1 MVKVVSVPT
10 ASGVNGPQR
19 SSRPVWV
26 GVPVA
31 ERFLGSLR
39 VSADRTAQVA
49 GLVRHHLAPMTLVK
63 DGATAKGYRRLAR
76 RLAAAGL
83 DARALHRLATADH
96 FGRTTEEALARKFP
110 EGDEF
115 LRRMEDLAIAD
126 EAMADVVLGRH
137 LIARGLQP
145 GREFGAILE
154 ACRELQDE
162 TGWED
167 PDRILDQVLAG

>member
-1 MVKVVSVPT
+1 
-10 ASGVNGPQR
+10 
-19 SSRPVWV
+19 
-26 GVPVA
+26 
-31 ERFLGSLR
+31 
-39 VSADRTAQVA
+39 
-49 GLVRHHLAPMTLVK
+49 
-63 DGATAKGYRRLAR
+63 
-76 RLAAAGL
+76 
-83 DARALHRLATADH
+83 
-96 FGRTTEEALARKFP
+96 
-110 EGDEF
+110 
-115 LRRMEDLAIAD
+115 MEDLAIAD